1 MVQREE
7 PEMKLRLAAV
17 NLSAAFAVLAC
28 SAAYAQDAKKDVTV
42 VLAET
47 VDVVEP
53 CMAARQ
59 DVGRVISENVN
70 EMLVEFDYANG
81 GLKPRLATE
90 WKQISPETWE
100 FKLRPG
106 VKWHDGKEFTAKDVQ
121 FSIERNTAKKVNCE
135 VGGKYFGGMKFSFE
149 SPDPHTIRITT
160 KPAQPILPLLM
171 TIMPVESAEA
181 TPVDEYTRK
190 PVGTGPYTF
199 DSWNVGQSIVLKR
212 NPDYWGD
219 KPQVE
224 KATYLF
230 RSDSAVAA
238 AMVDAGEADIVPS
251 VSVQDATNKKTD
263 FAYPN
268 SETTSLRIDTRVAPL
283 NDRRIREAMN
293 IAIDRQAMLGTLFPE
308 QAKIATQLV
317 VPTTLGFNADIK
329 PWPYDPERAKKL
341 VEEAKADGVPV
352 DKEIRIIGRNGQYP
366 NATEAMEAIMAML
379 QETGLNVKLDMYDV
393 SVWNNYFVAP
403 FVADAGATLTQSQH
417 DNATGDPVF
426 TAYVK
431 YASGG
436 THSMVR
442 DPAVDKMIADATAA
456 TGEERTKLWQALFA
470 KVNEEI
476 IADIPMFN
484 MVGFTR
490 VSPRLDFKPTIA
502 ANSELQLS
510 QIKFK

>member
-1 MVQREE
+1 MRREE
-7 PEMKLRLAAV
+7 TEMKLRMAAACLSTTILALGAIPA
-17 NLSAAFAVLAC
+17 N
-28 SAAYAQDAKKDVTV
+28 AQDTNKNVTI

-70 EMLVEFDYANG
+70 EMLVEFDYVNG

-90 WKQISPETWE
+90 WSQVDDDTWE
-100 FKLRPG
+100 FKLRSG

-121 FSIERNTAKKVNCE
+121 FTIERNKNPKFSCE
-135 VGGKYFGGMKFSFE
+135 VGGKYFGGTEFSFE
-149 SPDPHTIRITT
+149 SPDAHTIRITT

-171 TIMPVESAEA
+171 TVMPVESAEA
-181 TPVDEYTRK
+181 TPADEFTRN

-199 DSWNVGQSIVLKR
+199 AGWEVGQSITLKR
-212 NPDYWGD
+212 NADYWGEQ
-219 KPQVE
+219 PVVE
-224 KATYLF
+224 EAKYLF

-251 VSVQDATNKKTD
+251 IALQDATNKETD

-268 SETTSLRIDTRVAPL
+268 SETTSLRIDTREAPT
-283 NDRRIREAMN
+283 NDRRIREALN
-293 IAIDRQAMLGTLFPE
+293 LAIDREAMLGTLFPE
-308 QAKIATQLV
+308 QAQIATQLV
-317 VPTTLGFNADIK
+317 VPTTIGYNADIPK
-329 PWPYDPERAKKL
+329 WPYDPEKAKQL
-341 VEEAKADGVPV
+341 IEEAKAAGVPV
-352 DKEIRIIGRNGQYP
+352 DKQIRIIGRNGQYP
-366 NATEAMEAIMAML
+366 NATEVMEAMMAMF
-379 QETGLNVKLDMYDV
+379 QEVGLNVKLDMYDV
-393 SVWNNYFVAP
+393 SVWNNYFVSP
-403 FVADAGATLTQSQH
+403 FVADSGATLTQSQH

-426 TAYVK
+426 TAFVK
-431 YASGG
+431 YASTGS
-436 THSMVR
+436 HSMVR
-442 DPAVDKMIADATAA
+442 DPAVDALIEKATTA
-456 TGEERTKLWQALFA
+456 TGDERTKLWKELFA

-476 IADIPMFN
+476 IADIPMFH

-502 ANSELQLS
+502 TNSELQLS

>member
-1 MVQREE
+1 
-7 PEMKLRLAAV
+7 MKLHLTAF
-17 NLSAAFAVLAC
+17 NLSVAFAVLAC
-28 SAAYAQDAKKDVTV
+28 SQAIAQSEKRDVTI

-59 DVGRVISENVN
+59 DVGRVLSENVN
-70 EMLVEFDYANG
+70 EMLVEFDYTNG

-106 VKWHDGKEFTAKDVQ
+106 VKWHDGSEFTAKDVQ
-121 FSIERNTAKKVNCE
+121 FTVERNKNKKLSCE
-135 VGGKYFGGMKFSFE
+135 VGGKYFGGTQFKFE

-160 KPAQPILPLLM
+160 NPPQPILPLLM
-171 TIMPVESAEA
+171 SIMPVESAAA
-181 TPVDEYTRK
+181 TPAGEFTRK
-190 PVGTGPYTF
+190 PIGTGPYVF
-199 DSWNVGQSIVLKR
+199 DRFDVGQSIVLKR

-224 KATYLF
+224 QAKYLF

-238 AMVDAGEADIVPS
+238 AMVDAGEADIVPA
-251 VSVQDATNKKTD
+251 VSVQDATNKEAD

-293 IAIDRQAMLGTLFPE
+293 LAIDRQGMLGTLFPE

-317 VPTTLGFNADIK
+317 VPTTLGYNADIK
-329 PWPYDPERAKKL
+329 PWPYDPEKAKKL
-341 VEEAKADGVPV
+341 IEEAKADGVPV

-379 QETGLNVKLDMYDV
+379 QEVGLNVKLDMYDV

-403 FVADAGATLTQSQH
+403 FVADAGPTLTQSQH

-431 YASGG
+431 YASDGS
-436 THSMVR
+436 HSMVR
-442 DPAVDKMIADATAA
+442 DPAVDTLIAQATEV
-456 TGEERTKLWQALFA
+456 TGDERTKLWKELFV
-470 KVNEEI
+470 KVNDEI
-476 IADIPMFN
+476 IADIPMFH

-490 VSPRLDFKPTIA
+490 VSPKLDFKPTIA
-502 ANSELQLS
+502 ANSELQLA
-510 QIKFK
+510 QIRFK

>member
-1 MVQREE
+1 
-7 PEMKLRLAAV
+7 MKLRLAAV
-17 NLSAAFAVLAC
+17 NLSAAIAVLAC
-28 SAAYAQDAKKDVTV
+28 STAAYAQDAKRDVTV

-100 FKLRPG
+100 FKLRDG

-135 VGGKYFGGMKFSFE
+135 VGGKYFGGTQFSFE

-181 TPVDEYTRK
+181 TPVGEYTRK
-190 PVGTGPYTF
+190 PVGTGPYIF
-199 DSWNVGQSIVLKR
+199 DKWDVGQSITLKR

-251 VSVQDATNKKTD
+251 VSVQDATNEKTD

-268 SETTSLRIDTRVAPL
+268 SETTSLRIDTRVAPT

-293 IAIDRQAMLGTLFPE
+293 LAIDRQAMLGTLFPE

-317 VPTTLGFNADIK
+317 VPTTLGYNADIK

-379 QETGLNVKLDMYDV
+379 QEIGLNVKLDMYDV

-403 FVADAGATLTQSQH
+403 FVADSGSTLTQSQH

-436 THSMVR
+436 SHSMVR
-442 DPAVDKMIADATAA
+442 DPEVDKMIADATAA
-456 TGEERTKLWQALFA
+456 TGDERTKLWKALFA
-470 KVNEEI
+470 KVNQDI
-476 IADIPMFN
+476 IADIPMFH

>member
-1 MVQREE
+1 
-7 PEMKLRLAAV
+7 MKLHLTAL
-17 NLSAAFAVLAC
+17 NLSVAFAVLAC
-28 SAAYAQDAKKDVTV
+28 SPAIAQSEKRDVTI

-59 DVGRVISENVN
+59 DVGRVLSENVN
-70 EMLVEFDYANG
+70 EMLVEFDYTNG

-106 VKWHDGKEFTAKDVQ
+106 VKWHDGSEFTAKDVQ
-121 FSIERNTAKKVNCE
+121 FTVERNKNKKLSCE
-135 VGGKYFGGMKFSFE
+135 VGGKYFGGTEFKFE

-160 KPAQPILPLLM
+160 NPPQPILPLLM
-171 TIMPVESAEA
+171 SIMPVESAAA
-181 TPVDEYTRK
+181 TPAEEFTRK
-190 PVGTGPYTF
+190 PIGTGPYVF
-199 DSWNVGQSIVLKR
+199 DTWDVGQSIVLKR

-224 KATYLF
+224 QAKYLF

-238 AMVDAGEADIVPS
+238 AMVDAGEADIVPA
-251 VSVQDATNKKTD
+251 VSVQDATNKETD

-293 IAIDRQAMLGTLFPE
+293 LAIDRQGMLGTLFPE

-317 VPTTLGFNADIK
+317 VPTTLGYNADVK
-329 PWPYDPERAKKL
+329 PWPYNPEKAKKL
-341 VEEAKADGVPV
+341 IEEAKADGVPV

-379 QETGLNVKLDMYDV
+379 QEVGLNVKLDMYDV

-403 FVADAGATLTQSQH
+403 FVADAGPTLTQSQH

-431 YASGG
+431 YASDGS
-436 THSMVR
+436 HSMVR
-442 DPAVDKMIADATAA
+442 DPAVDKLIAQATEA
-456 TGEERTKLWQALFA
+456 TGDERTKLWKELFA
-470 KVNEEI
+470 KVNQEI
-476 IADIPMFN
+476 IADIPMFH

-490 VSPRLDFKPTIA
+490 VSPKLDFKPTIA
-502 ANSELQLS
+502 ANSELQLA
-510 QIKFK
+510 QIRFK

>member
-1 MVQREE
+1 
-7 PEMKLRLAAV
+7 MKLRLAAV

>member
-1 MVQREE
+1 
-7 PEMKLRLAAV
+7 MKLRLAAL
-17 NLSAAFAVLAC
+17 NFSTALAVLA
-28 SAAYAQDAKKDVTV
+28 SGAAYAQDANRDVTV

-70 EMLVEFDYANG
+70 EMLVEFDYSNG

-90 WKQISPETWE
+90 WKQLSPETWE

-106 VKWHDGKEFTAKDVQ
+106 VKWHDGKDFTAKDVQ
-121 FSIERNTAKKVNCE
+121 FTIERNTAKKVNCE
-135 VGGKYFGGMKFSFE
+135 VGGKYFGGTEFSFE
-149 SPDPHTIRITT
+149 SPDPNTIRITT

-181 TPVDEYTRK
+181 TPEAEYTRK
-190 PVGTGPYTF
+190 PIGTGPYTF
-199 DSWNVGQSIVLKR
+199 DSWTVGQSIVLKR
-212 NPDYWGD
+212 NPNYWGEQ
-219 KPQVE
+219 PQVE

-251 VSVQDATNKKTD
+251 VSVQDATNAETD

-308 QAKIATQLV
+308 QAQIATQLV
-317 VPTTLGFNADIK
+317 VPTTLGYNADIK

-341 VEEAKADGVPV
+341 VAEAKADGVPV
-352 DKEIRIIGRNGQYP
+352 DQEIRIIGRNGQYP

-379 QETGLNVKLDMYDV
+379 QEIGLNVKLDMYDV

-403 FVADAGATLTQSQH
+403 FVADSGPTLTQSQH

-431 YASGG
+431 YAEGG
-436 THSMVR
+436 SHSMVR
-442 DPAVDKMIADATAA
+442 DPAVDKMIAEATAA
-456 TGEERTKLWQALFA
+456 TGDERTKLWQALFA

-476 IADIPMFN
+476 IADIPMFH

-490 VSPRLDFKPTIA
+490 VAPRLDFEPTIA

>member
-1 MVQREE
+1 
-7 PEMKLRLAAV
+7 MKLRRAAV
-17 NLSAAFAVLAC
+17 NFSTALAVLAS
-28 SAAYAQDAKKDVTV
+28 SAAYAQDANREVTI

-70 EMLVEFDYANG
+70 EMLVEFDYSNG

-90 WKQISPETWE
+90 WKQLSPETWE

-106 VKWHDGKEFTAKDVQ
+106 VKWHDGKDFTAKDVQ
-121 FSIERNTAKKVNCE
+121 FTIERNTAKKVNCE
-135 VGGKYFGGMKFSFE
+135 VGGKYFGGTEFSFE
-149 SPDPHTIRITT
+149 SPDANTIRITT

-171 TIMPVESAEA
+171 TVMPVESAEA
-181 TPVDEYTRK
+181 TPEAEYTRK
-190 PVGTGPYTF
+190 PIGTGPYTF
-199 DSWNVGQSIVLKR
+199 DEWTVGQSIVLKR
-212 NPDYWGD
+212 NPNYWGEQ
-219 KPQVE
+219 PQVE

-238 AMVDAGEADIVPS
+238 AMVEAGEADIVPS
-251 VSVQDATNKKTD
+251 VSVQDATNADTD

-293 IAIDRQAMLGTLFPE
+293 LAIDRQAMLGTLFPE
-308 QAKIATQLV
+308 QAQIATQLV
-317 VPTTLGFNADIK
+317 VPTTLGYNADIK

-352 DKEIRIIGRNGQYP
+352 DQEIRIIGRNGQYP

-379 QETGLNVKLDMYDV
+379 QEVGLNVKLDMYDV

-403 FVADAGATLTQSQH
+403 FVADSGPTLTQSQH

-431 YASGG
+431 YAEGG
-436 THSMVR
+436 SHSMVR
-442 DPAVDKMIADATAA
+442 DPAVDKMIAEATAA
-456 TGEERTKLWQALFA
+456 TGEERAKLWQALFA

-476 IADIPMFN
+476 IADIPMFH

-490 VSPRLDFKPTIA
+490 VSPRLDFQPTIA